1 VITNSK
7 IYNIHKTSI
16 KRQMDIKSLDG
27 VSKNIQGKKSEFTI
41 HIPSEYDYRFLTEK
55 RDIIIQ
61 LL

>member
-1 VITNSK
+1 
-7 IYNIHKTSI
+7 
-16 KRQMDIKSLDG
+16 MDIKSLDG